1 MASSK
6 KSRRKFI
13 KNSALASS
21 LFIVPRHV
29 LGGTGYTAPSDRLNL
44 AGIGLHGKGNSD
56 ILHASVGGRENVVAL
71 CDVHQN
77 AYGAKVAA
85 EKFPKAKFYTD
96 YKEMLEKENL
106 DGVTV
111 STPDHT
117 HANISKAAMEKGI
130 HVYVQKPLT
139 HNVKEARML
148 TELARKNKIVTQMG
162 NQGASNPEQ
171 KLIQKWIKDGRIGKV
186 NEVQMWTNR
195 PVWAQ
200 GVAMKKPDP
209 SQKPEGMDWD
219 LWIGPAKNN
228 GYTPGL
234 HAFDWRGFWDY
245 GTGALGDMGCHI
257 MDAPIKSL
265 GLFEPYSI
273 EASVSNLPYASS
285 FTPSPIIEEAC
296 PSSSFVTYKFRPSK
310 INDSEVKMTWMDGG
324 LRPSH
329 PDIISDTDDIGDNG
343 VLMFGEN
350 GLIWCDNYAINARL
364 YIKGQNG
371 AIEKGEISAINSVE
385 FGHQNYWIDAI
396 KEGYGSEKHM
406 NLTSNFDFAGP
417 LSEIVLLGNVAI
429 RSSLLKRS
437 PRSNVF
443 IGRKRLSYD
452 STNMVITN
460 LDQANQFLTR
470 EYRSGWEI

>member
-106 DGVTV
+106 DVVTG

-148 TELARKNKIVTQMG
+148 TELARKNKIVTQRG
-162 NQGASNPEQ
+162 TQGA
-171 KLIQKWIKDGRIGKV
+171 
-186 NEVQMWTNR
+186 
-195 PVWAQ
+195 
-200 GVAMKKPDP
+200 
-209 SQKPEGMDWD
+209 
-219 LWIGPAKNN
+219 
-228 GYTPGL
+228 
-234 HAFDWRGFWDY
+234 
-245 GTGALGDMGCHI
+245 
-257 MDAPIKSL
+257 
-265 GLFEPYSI
+265 
-273 EASVSNLPYASS
+273 
-285 FTPSPIIEEAC
+285 
-296 PSSSFVTYKFRPSK
+296 
-310 INDSEVKMTWMDGG
+310 
-324 LRPSH
+324 
-329 PDIISDTDDIGDNG
+329 
-343 VLMFGEN
+343 
-350 GLIWCDNYAINARL
+350 
-364 YIKGQNG
+364 
-371 AIEKGEISAINSVE
+371 
-385 FGHQNYWIDAI
+385 
-396 KEGYGSEKHM
+396 
-406 NLTSNFDFAGP
+406 
-417 LSEIVLLGNVAI
+417 
-429 RSSLLKRS
+429 
-437 PRSNVF
+437 
-443 IGRKRLSYD
+443 
-452 STNMVITN
+452 
-460 LDQANQFLTR
+460 
-470 EYRSGWEI
+470 